1 MTRYFRGLTQPY
13 LGEIEGQLGIEIQLK
28 VRSKLFVKYIR
39 ILFALANII
48 CIRRANILPT
58 PITMEWA
65 KQNVLTVFGF
75 QSHSQESQVSW

>member
-58 PITMEWA
+58 PNTKVRPPLCPA
-65 KQNVLTVFGF
+65 
-75 QSHSQESQVSW
+75 VSKPAGEIFS